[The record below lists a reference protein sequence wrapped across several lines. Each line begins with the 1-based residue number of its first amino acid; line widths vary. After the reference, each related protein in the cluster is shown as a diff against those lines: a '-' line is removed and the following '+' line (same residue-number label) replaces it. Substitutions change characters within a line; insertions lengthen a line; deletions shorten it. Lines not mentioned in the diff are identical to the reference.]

1 MARSMLNDGSGLVRA
16 FLVGSLASLLIG
28 CSASVESPTPA
39 TTFSASS
46 TPRSLPTRLP
56 PTPTQELT
64 LVLDPGDHLIGP
76 AEAPVNLVAYLDLQ
90 CRYCSSV
97 ALALRE
103 VQSLHP
109 EDVALVYRPYPL
121 TDVQDK
127 AMQAAQ
133 ILEAAGRAGA
143 FWPMF
148 DLLVG
153 NQSEWVDLSS
163 EEFRLWASTQA
174 ADMGIDPA
182 ALSQHLADPEILA
195 LIDNAVSR
203 AREAGLPGS
212 PVVYMNG
219 RLFLP
224 PPSVT
229 NLEASVRLE
238 LLAGRQFG
246 SSPETVIDPAL
257 EYLARL
263 RFGDDEM
270 VIQLFAALSPEAVN
284 SFVFLS
290 QHSWYDGVPVQR
302 VLPGLFFETGDPTGT
317 GLGGPGYSF
326 ATEVDS
332 RLLFDRA
339 GRVAMTSVGPGT
351 NGSQFFVTLAPLP
364 ELDGSRTIFGQVL
377 EGLEMASLWEARDP
391 LADLL
396 NPPPAVLDEVTIEV
410 P

>member
-1 MARSMLNDGSGLVRA
+1 
-16 FLVGSLASLLIG
+16 
-28 CSASVESPTPA
+28 
-39 TTFSASS
+39 
-46 TPRSLPTRLP
+46 
-56 PTPTQELT
+56 LT
-64 LVLDPGDHLIGP
+64 LVLDPGDHLLGP
-76 AEAPVNLVAYLDLQ
+76 GDAPVNLVAYLDLQ
-90 CRYCSSV
+90 CRYCASV

-109 EDVALVYRPYPL
+109 ADVALVYRPYPL
-121 TDVQDK
+121 TDVQGR

-133 ILEAAGRAGA
+133 ILEAAGRAGE

-148 DLLVG
+148 DLLLG

-163 EEFRLWASTQA
+163 EEFRLWASAKA
-174 ADMGIDPA
+174 ADLGMDLVA
-182 ALSQHLADPEILA
+182 FSQDLADPEIPA
-195 LIDNAVSR
+195 LIEGAVAR

-212 PVVYMNG
+212 PIVYLNG

-224 PPSVT
+224 PPSVA

-238 LLAGRQFG
+238 LLSRHQFG
-246 SSPETVIDPAL
+246 SYPQSVIDPTL

-263 RFGDDEM
+263 RFGEDEM
-270 VIQLFAALSPEAVN
+270 VIQLFADLSPQAVN

-290 QHSWYDGVPVQR
+290 QNGWYDGSPVQR
-302 VLPGLFFETGDPTGT
+302 VLPELLFETGDPTGT
-317 GLGGPGYSF
+317 GLGGPGYNF
-326 ATEVDS
+326 ATEVDP
-332 RLLFDRA
+332 RLRFDRA

-351 NGSQFFVTLAPLP
+351 NGSQFFITLAPLP

-377 EGLEMASLWEARDP
+377 EGLEAASSWAARDP

-396 NPPPAVLDEVTIEV
+396 TPPPAALDEVTIEV